1 MGIDTLVRSKAY
13 KQITA
18 KLYGVGASIVIVGA
32 LFKINHWPFATE
44 LLIVGMLTE
53 AVIFFFSAFE
63 PLHVT
68 YDWSLVFPELAGM
81 EGLTPQEEDEKKRLI
96 HEQQKENPSV
106 FGGIKGE
113 GGINIIGGASGDIVL
128 GGTSGI
134 SATQEL
140 DKMLE
145 DAKIGPELI
154 ESLGKGLQK
163 LSDTAEGLSSV
174 ANAAETSE
182 KFIKNVSEASYSVVE
197 LTNAYKKT
205 SDYLNK
211 DLLASG
217 EYLSSVQEA
226 TSAVSTLANI
236 YKETAN
242 TLSVGDAS
250 YIDGLKTMA
259 TSLASINAL
268 YQMQIE
274 NSSAQLEATKN
285 VQERIDNLVV
295 NFADT
300 AENVLKYKEQ
310 VNALSKKVGSLNDI
324 YGNMLAAMQVKG

>member
-1 MGIDTLVRSKAY
+1 MSIDTFVRSKTY

-18 KLYGVGASIVIVGA
+18 KLYGIGASVVIVGA
-32 LFKINHWPFATE
+32 LFKINHWPGAEQT
-44 LLIVGMLTE
+44 LIVGMLTE
-53 AVIFFFSAFE
+53 AVIFFLSAFE
-63 PLHVT
+63 PLHVE
-68 YDWSLVFPELAGM
+68 YDWSLAYPELAGM
-81 EGLTPQEEDEKKRLI
+81 EYSTEEEKAAKRKAVA
-96 HEQQKENPSV
+96 EAKKAQTS
-106 FGGIKGE
+106 GGITVE
-113 GGINIIGGASGDIVL
+113 GGGNVVL
-128 GGTSGI
+128 GAGGGE
-134 SATQEL
+134 TQKL

-154 ESLGKGLQK
+154 ESLGKGLQN
-163 LSDTAEGLSSV
+163 LSETTTGLGSV
-174 ANAAETSE
+174 AKAAETSE
-182 KFIKNVSEASYSVVE
+182 TFIKNVSEASSQVTE
-197 LTNAYKKT
+197 LTSAYKKT
-205 SDYLNK
+205 ADYLNK

-226 TSAVSTLANI
+226 TSAVGTLANI

-250 YIDGLKTMA
+250 YIDELKTMA
-259 TSLASINAL
+259 SSLSSINAL
-268 YQMQIE
+268 YEMQIQ

-285 VQERIDNLVV
+285 VQERIDNLVT

>member
-13 KQITA
+13 KQLTA
-18 KLYGVGASIVIVGA
+18 KLYGVGASVVIIGA

-44 LLIVGMLTE
+44 LLIVGMFTE
-53 AVIFFFSAFE
+53 AIIFFFSAFE

-68 YDWSLVFPELAGM
+68 YDWSLVYPELAGM

-96 HEQQKENPSV
+96 HEKQRTNPEA
-106 FGGIKGE
+106 FGDKRDGVAGE
-113 GGINIIGGASGDIVL
+113 VGLVGGVPGL
-128 GGTSGI
+128 
-134 SATQEL
+134 SATQKL

-163 LSDTAEGLSSV
+163 LSDTAEGLTSV

-182 KFIKNVSEASYSVVE
+182 KFVKNVSDASDSVVE
-197 LTNAYKKT
+197 LSNAYKKT
-205 SDYLNK
+205 ADYLNK

-217 EYLSSVQEA
+217 EYLASVQEA

-259 TSLASINAL
+259 SSLSSINAL
-268 YQMQIE
+268 YEMQIQ
-274 NSSAQLEATKN
+274 NSTAQLEATKN

-310 VNALSKKVGSLNDI
+310 VNALSKKVASLNDI

>member
-1 MGIDTLVRSKAY
+1 MGLDSFVRSKTY

-18 KLYGVGASIVIVGA
+18 KLYGWGASIVIVGA
-32 LFKINHWPFATE
+32 LFKIQHWPGATPM
-44 LLIVGMLTE
+44 LIIGMGIESL
-53 AVIFFFSAFE
+53 IFFASAFE
-63 PLHVT
+63 PLHVE
-68 YDWSLVFPELAGM
+68 YDWSLAYPELAGM
-81 EGLTPQEEDEKKRLI
+81 EDLTEEEKQQRREEAAAKRNGL
-96 HEQQKENPSV
+96 
-106 FGGIKGE
+106 GGITVE
-113 GGINIIGGASGDIVL
+113 GGGDIVL
-128 GGTSGI
+128 GGGGSA

-154 ESLGKGLQK
+154 ESLGKGLQN
-163 LSDTAEGLSSV
+163 LAETTNGLGSV
-174 ANAAETSE
+174 AKAAETSE
-182 KFIKNVSEASYSVVE
+182 TFIKNVGEASTQVTG
-197 LTNAYKKT
+197 LTAAYKKT
-205 SDYLNK
+205 ADYLNK

-217 EYLSSVQEA
+217 EYLASVQEA

-250 YIDGLKTMA
+250 YIDELKTMA
-259 TSLASINAL
+259 SSLSSINAL
-268 YQMQIE
+268 YEMQIQ

-285 VQERIDNLVV
+285 VQERIDNLVT

>member
-1 MGIDTLVRSKAY
+1 MGIDSFVRSKTY

-18 KLYGVGASIVIVGA
+18 KLYGWGASIVIVGA
-32 LFKINHWPFATE
+32 LFKINHWPGAT
-44 LLIVGMLTE
+44 LMLIVGMGIE
-53 AVIFFFSAFE
+53 ALIFFASAFE
-63 PLHVT
+63 PLHVE
-68 YDWSLVFPELAGM
+68 YDWSLAYPELAGM
-81 EGLTPQEEDEKKRLI
+81 EDLTEEEKQARRQESTSKKTAL
-96 HEQQKENPSV
+96 
-106 FGGIKGE
+106 
-113 GGINIIGGASGDIVL
+113 D
-128 GGTSGI
+128 GI
-134 SATQEL
+134 SAEEGNAALGSLTGKNATQEL

-154 ESLGKGLQK
+154 ESLGRGLQS
-163 LSDTAEGLSSV
+163 LSETTNGLGSV
-174 ANAAETSE
+174 AKAAETSE
-182 KFIKNVSEASYSVVE
+182 TFIKNVGEASTQ
-197 LTNAYKKT
+197 LTGLTVAYKKT
-205 SDYLNK
+205 ADYLNK

-217 EYLSSVQEA
+217 EYLASVQEA

-250 YIDGLKTMA
+250 YIDELKTMA
-259 TSLASINAL
+259 SSLSSINAL
-268 YQMQIE
+268 YEMQIQ

-285 VQERIDNLVV
+285 VQERIDNLVT

>member
-1 MGIDTLVRSKAY
+1 MSIDTFVRSKTY

-18 KLYGVGASIVIVGA
+18 KLYGVGASVVIVGA
-32 LFKINHWPFATE
+32 LFKINHWPGAEQT
-44 LLIVGMLTE
+44 LIVGMLTE
-53 AVIFFFSAFE
+53 AVIFFLSAFE
-63 PLHVT
+63 PLHVE
-68 YDWSLVFPELAGM
+68 YDWSLAYPELAGM
-81 EGLTPQEEDEKKRLI
+81 EYSTEEEKAAKRKAVA
-96 HEQQKENPSV
+96 ETKKAQAT
-106 FGGIKGE
+106 GGITVE
-113 GGINIIGGASGDIVL
+113 GGGSVVL
-128 GGTSGI
+128 GSGGGE
-134 SATQEL
+134 TQKL

-154 ESLGKGLQK
+154 ESLGKGLQN
-163 LSDTAEGLSSV
+163 LSETTNGLGSV
-174 ANAAETSE
+174 AKAAETSE
-182 KFIKNVSEASYSVVE
+182 TFIKNVGEASNQVTE
-197 LTNAYKKT
+197 LTSAYKKT
-205 SDYLNK
+205 ADYLNK

-226 TSAVSTLANI
+226 TSAVGTLANI

-250 YIDGLKTMA
+250 YIDELKTMA
-259 TSLASINAL
+259 SSLSSINAL
-268 YQMQIE
+268 YEMQIQ

-285 VQERIDNLVV
+285 VQERIDNLVT